1 MTVVIVS
8 QGGGTALHVRAIPN
22 GARSTASS
30 IRPETDEA
38 DRLMTADLATTSM
51 R

>member
-1 MTVVIVS
+1 MAVVIVS
-8 QGGGTALHVRAIPN
+8 QRSWTALRVRAIPK
-22 GARSTASS
+22 GARYGSS
-30 IRPETDEA
+30 IRPGADEA